1 MSRRR
6 KLGAAADAEKE
17 VVILTTNPADDPF
30 VAFDAYDDRSLIE
43 NTCNREA
50 KEHWFLE
57 HHPKRSEAGV
67 RIHAY
72 FVLLCMALVSGFRA
86 YKSQT
91 DEAERRGQD
100 TAITRYRRQLT
111 VQNRDKVVVFLG
123 GHFGIFR
130 HYEFAL
136 LAGIAV
142 AERALM
148 GETVQAVLRRYG
160 VPFSNPDSS

>member
-1 MSRRR
+1 
-6 KLGAAADAEKE
+6 
-17 VVILTTNPADDPF
+17 
-30 VAFDAYDDRSLIE
+30 VAVDAYDDRSLIE

-67 RIHAY
+67 RVHAY
-72 FVLLCMALVSGFRA
+72 FVLLCMALVGGFRA

-91 DEAERRGQD
+91 DETERRGQD
-100 TAITRYRRQLT
+100 TGITRYRRQLA
-111 VQNRDKVVVFLG
+111 VQNRDKVVVFVG
-123 GHFGIFR
+123 EHFGIFR

-142 AERALM
+142 RERALL
-148 GETVQAVLRRYG
+148 GETVQTVLRRYG
-160 VPFSNPDSS
+160 VPFPNPDSS